1 MNAESYRR
9 WAAGRCPCC
18 AGPVDDWEDS
28 AGEITDPEAI
38 AERVMLCGRCIA
50 NEHHTPPGFLAA
62 LLEAI
67 ARRTDQPI
75 DDLLPGSYINC
86 R

>member
-1 MNAESYRR
+1 
-9 WAAGRCPCC
+9 
-18 AGPVDDWEDS
+18 
-28 AGEITDPEAI
+28 
-38 AERVMLCGRCIA
+38 MLCGRCIA